1 MSNGCNV
8 RNFGVAVGTIQD
20 VSGSPSYSSA
30 LSLDGGK
37 SWEGVVNSDSIFT
50 EGNGIAGNGVFWVG
64 VGKGSFPIAY
74 SNQNPY
80 FFEWIGVSNSSDF
93 FTTGNGVAWNGDMW
107 VAVGEPQ
114 QDISG
119 ADVSG
124 TPIAISQ
131 DGRKWSGVDNSISKL
146 KVGYGVAWTGSN
158 WVAVGEGNTETG
170 INGIIYSDASAQIWT
185 VVETNLLTSIRG
197 IAYDSNSELLV
208 AVGVGNTTTSIIYS
222 DISINI
228 WTGIENGIFYT
239 GTFGSTGNAIA
250 WNGSQ
255 WAAVGNSDNNTIATS
270 DNGKDWNSIANSN
283 KIFKPNPGSSGGGQG
298 IGWTGESWVATGLPI
313 SDVSASSIA
322 YSDPSGIE
330 WTGVSNSSSIFKEG
344 NGVFFQDF
352 VSPAPGLIGV
362 SSTNSSGIFITDNNA
377 ESFNYIEGS
386 NEILETVYDVK
397 WNGKIWVA
405 VGSPATT
412 GVNVSSTIAYS
423 TCPYGNS
430 WTGVPNS
437 ISLLN
442 TGVAVEWNG
451 TQWVAVAQTSADI
464 NIPNYYYSGFF
475 IAYSQDGINWT
486 KGEQNIGGNVITYN
500 PPPSKP
506 LSWNGNQWI
515 LLLNLLPAGDN
526 SRFNYTN
533 MYVSQ
538 DVSGDI
544 NFNLVTPSHIPAPN
558 NYNTV
563 LDSPVQTQELQ
574 MTIGV
579 GPGSSGGIIT
589 DGTITVL
596 YGSFKGENIIVGD
609 FFNYFIQPGPYWS
622 WYTTE
627 TIITA
632 TTNWYSVENPIF
644 GSTKTAA
651 CYDMA
656 WNGVAWVAVGGG
668 GTDFSIAFS
677 PDGIHWTGVGNSS
690 SLSANFYSITWNG
703 TVWIAT
709 GGKGDSVFYS
719 TDINGQLWLEEASF
733 NNPIN
738 PGNALSFN
746 FVNQIVNKL
755 PPINKSETSLNFGVA
770 CGPVKGFEIVTTN
783 DGTTWSSID
792 NPPFN
797 VEYQQ
802 CANAVWNGQMWVAV
816 GGYPDWDIDKTISQ
830 QELENCQTIYYST
843 DSNATTWKA
852 ANFSGNTFYFIAN
865 GKDGLSIIPYYPTQR
880 FGSNYASSVVWNGN
894 YWLAA
899 GAGTL
904 DIPVLVGFDDNIEED
919 AESNVNIVYVY
930 SSPKFAKS
938 QDGINWSV
946 TTSSNLTGDVTNMI
960 WENGLWLITG
970 PLFDASNNPIGCA
983 YSTDGETWRGITYN
997 SSPTLYLGRAYN
1009 PIPLNPVIGWDG
1021 SKFVLL
1027 TPTFGNTSPDTY
1039 IPGNCIASQTFYGDN
1054 YNFCKNFYLRVVG
1067 GGGRT
1072 VPYQPTGT
1080 NTYITDVY
1088 TSTNGINFDY
1098 KTAIQQCS
1106 MTSIAWNGALWVGTS
1121 IPNTNN
1127 SYPSNTMAIF
1137 NSNDGI
1143 NWTGLE
1149 DSVDY
1154 FGTPGKGQSKTQ
1166 VIDNNDFVG
1175 ISQYTQTC
1183 AIGPLTSA
1191 LPTGVSWDG
1200 KVWVITS
1207 NNDGKVGLFNTNTM
1221 GKIYP
1226 KDPSFNTLHYSPD
1239 GIHWLGVES
1248 DRNVRKNAYG
1258 SVAFKFQNEVTL
1270 APMQKNKP
1278 VVHATA
1284 TNPIPSD
1291 QLPPEVGLGGCSS
1304 FFSAD
1309 TGENLGTLSY
1319 FYALPTI
1326 NIKGSVG
1333 IPGIQLPSF
1342 PGVPAFPGTPPITI
1356 CPFYIPGTPG
1366 WYFFPGT
1373 PCINY
1378 GPCFTIPA
1386 VPSFPIIPSFP
1397 LPSLPG
1403 INLSGTG
1410 QINISV
1416 ASYLKVTAATPLVG
1430 TDTNP
1435 EDPNETPVPVIDVF
1449 IESVRVT
1456 FNIDI
1461 PGIFNLPITVDL
1473 VNNPITLVQDGDNF
1487 GGQIDLESISIPFSF
1502 NIPLDGI
1509 PGVPGG
1515 NLLSVKAKFDLENTL
1530 LLCASEDEEDSG
1542 PIKVYTA
1549 VDLDLNVSAFNFEI
1563 GEFSLSADLA
1573 IPLQAVDG
1581 E

>member
-8 RNFGVAVGTIQD
+8 RTFGVAVGTIQD
-20 VSGSPSYSSA
+20 VSGSSYSSA

-37 SWEGVVNSDSIFT
+37 SWEGIVESVSIFT

-74 SNQNPY
+74 SNLNPY
-80 FFEWIGVSNSSDF
+80 FFEWIGVSNSSEF
-93 FTTGNGVAWNGDMW
+93 FKTGNDVAWNGDMW
-107 VAVGEPQ
+107 LAVGEPQ
-114 QDISG
+114 QDTSG
-119 ADVSG
+119 AGVSG
-124 TPIAISQ
+124 TPIAISK
-131 DGRKWSGVDNSISKL
+131 DGRNWSGVDNSISKL
-146 KVGYGVAWTGSN
+146 KVGYGVTWTGSN

-228 WTGIENGIFYT
+228 WTGIENGIFFT

-270 DNGKDWNSIANSN
+270 DNGKDWNNIANSN

-344 NGVFFQDF
+344 NGVFFQDTAS
-352 VSPAPGLIGV
+352 VPGSIGV

-405 VGSPATT
+405 VGSPAST

-437 ISLLN
+437 KSLLN

-464 NIPNYYYSGFF
+464 NLPGDTNYFSGFF

-486 KGEQNIGGNVITYN
+486 KGKNIGQNTYN
-500 PPPSKP
+500 PPPSNP
-506 LSWNGNQWI
+506 LTWNGNQWI
-515 LLLNLLPAGDN
+515 LLLNLLPPGDFN
-526 SRFNYTN
+526 RFPFTG

-544 NFNLVTPSHIPAPN
+544 SFNLVTPDYIPGP
-558 NYNTV
+558 YQSFQ
-563 LDSPVQTQELQ
+563 LYSPVQTQDLQ

-579 GPGSSGGIIT
+579 GPGSSGGITT

-596 YGSFKGENIIVGD
+596 YGSFNGD
-609 FFNYFIQPGPYWS
+609 ILTPSQPPGPYWS

-627 TIITA
+627 TKITA
-632 TTNWYSVENPIF
+632 TTNWYSVQNPIF
-644 GSTKTAA
+644 SGTQTAG

-656 WNGVAWVAVGGG
+656 WNGIAWVAVGGG
-668 GTDFSIAFS
+668 GPTPTEFSIAFS

-690 SLSANFYSITWNG
+690 ILSADLDSITWNG

-709 GGKGDSVFYS
+709 GSDSVFYS
-719 TDINGQLWLEEASF
+719 TDINGQIWLDVQTF
-733 NNPIN
+733 NTDISG
-738 PGNALSFN
+738 GNALSFN
-746 FVNQIVNKL
+746 LVNQLVSNL
-755 PPINKSETSLNFGVA
+755 TDTNKSETNINFGVA

-783 DGTTWSSID
+783 DGTTWSSIE

-802 CANAVWNGQMWVAV
+802 CAKAVWNGQMWVAV

-843 DSNATTWKA
+843 DSNAATWKA

-865 GKDGLSIIPYYPTQR
+865 GKDGSLFKSYPYPTQR
-880 FGSNYASSVVWNGN
+880 FGSNYASNVVWNGN

-904 DIPVLVGFDDNIEED
+904 DIPVEED
-919 AESNVNIVYVY
+919 FFIPIVVDRGPALEEEEKKIVYVY

-970 PLFDASNNPIGCA
+970 PLIDASNNPIGCA

-997 SSPTLYLGRAYN
+997 SSPTLYLGPLYN

-1027 TPTFGNTSPDTY
+1027 TPTFGNTTPDSY
-1039 IPGNCIASQTFYGDN
+1039 IPGTCISV
-1054 YNFCKNFYLRVVG
+1054 KNNGTNLCENG
-1067 GGGRT
+1067 
-1072 VPYQPTGT
+1072 QIPTGT
-1080 NTYITDVY
+1080 NTFITDVY
-1088 TSTNGINFDY
+1088 TSTNGVKFEY
-1098 KTAIQQCS
+1098 QTAIQQCS
-1106 MTSIAWNGALWVGTS
+1106 MTSIAWNGAYWVGTS

-1137 NSNDGI
+1137 NSSDGI

-1154 FGTPGKGQSKTQ
+1154 FGTAGNGTNGTGYNVPGDLYFGGGTS
-1166 VIDNNDFVG
+1166 
-1175 ISQYTQTC
+1175 S
-1183 AIGPLTSA
+1183 IGPLTSA

-1207 NNDGKVGLFNTNTM
+1207 NNDGKVGLYNTYTT

-1226 KDPSFNTLHYSPD
+1226 PADPSFNTLHYSAD
-1239 GIHWLGVES
+1239 GINWLGVES

-1258 SVAFKFQNEVTL
+1258 SITFKFQNEISA
-1270 APMQKNKP
+1270 APMKKNTP
-1278 VVHATA
+1278 VVYATA
-1284 TNPIPSD
+1284 TNPIP
-1291 QLPPEVGLGGCSS
+1291 PEIGLQGCKS
-1304 FFSAD
+1304 FFSVQVKAVELIYY
-1309 TGENLGTLSY
+1309 TTVPPLQV
-1319 FYALPTI
+1319 A
-1326 NIKGSVG
+1326 GSVG
-1333 IPGIQLPSF
+1333 IPGIQLPAF

-1356 CPFYIPGTPG
+1356 CPFYVPGIPG
-1366 WYFFPGT
+1366 WAFFPGT
-1373 PCINY
+1373 PCFYY

-1386 VPSFPIIPSFP
+1386 IPSFPIIPSFN
-1397 LPSLPG
+1397 LPPLPG
-1403 INLSGTG
+1403 INLSANGV
-1410 QINISV
+1410 INMSV
-1416 ASYLKVTAATPLVG
+1416 AAYSEVVVNVLAENQGSVVATPVL
-1430 TDTNP
+1430 
-1435 EDPNETPVPVIDVF
+1435 DVY
-1449 IESVRVT
+1449 INSVRVN
-1456 FNIDI
+1456 FSIEI
-1461 PGIFNLPITVDL
+1461 SGILNLPISVNL
-1473 VNNPITLVQDGDNF
+1473 VNNPITLVRTKNNF
-1487 GGQIDLESISIPFSF
+1487 GGQIDLETISVPLSF
-1502 NIPLDGI
+1502 NIQLAGI
-1509 PGVPGG
+1509 PGIPSES
-1515 NLLSVKAKFDLENTL
+1515 LLSASGNFQFQNTL
-1530 LLCASEDEEDSG
+1530 LLCGDIDKSIS
-1542 PIKVYTA
+1542 PVNLFTTA
-1549 VDLDLNVSAFNFEI
+1549 TLNLNVSAFNFPI
-1563 GEFSLSADLA
+1563 GDFQSIASLT
-1573 IPLQAVDG
+1573 IPLVDG
-1581 E
+1581 DE

>member
-8 RNFGVAVGTIQD
+8 RTFGVAVGTIQD

-30 LSLDGGK
+30 QSFDGGK
-37 SWEGVVNSDSIFT
+37 SWEGVVNSDLIFT
-50 EGNGIAGNGVFWVG
+50 EGNGIAGNGFFWVG
-64 VGKGSFPIAY
+64 VGKGSFPIVY

-80 FFEWIGVSNSSDF
+80 FFEWIGVSNSSEF
-93 FTTGNGVAWNGDMW
+93 FTTGNGVAWNGDIW

-124 TPIAISQ
+124 TPIAISE

-197 IAYDSNSELLV
+197 IDYDSNSELLV
-208 AVGVGNTTTSIIYS
+208 AVGVGNSTTSIIYS
-222 DISINI
+222 DISINV
-228 WTGIENGIFYT
+228 WTGIENGIFFT

-344 NGVFFQDF
+344 NGVFFQDLA
-352 VSPAPGLIGV
+352 PAPGSIGV
-362 SSTNSSGIFITDNNA
+362 SSLDSSGIFITVNNA
-377 ESFNYIEGS
+377 ESFKFIEGS

-405 VGSPATT
+405 VGSPAST
-412 GVNVSSTIAYS
+412 GVDVSYSIAYS
-423 TCPYGNS
+423 TCPYGTS

-464 NIPNYYYSGFF
+464 NLPGDTNYFSGFF

-486 KGEQNIGGNVITYN
+486 KGKNIGQNTYN
-500 PPPSKP
+500 PTPSNP
-506 LSWNGNQWI
+506 LTWNGNQWI
-515 LLLNLLPAGDN
+515 LLLNLLPSGDDN
-526 SRFNYTN
+526 RFPFTN

-544 NFNLVTPSHIPAPN
+544 SFNLVTPDYIPTSI
-558 NYNTV
+558 YDYI
-563 LDSPVQTQELQ
+563 LYSPVTTDTLQ
-574 MTIGV
+574 MNIGA
-579 GPGSSGGIIT
+579 GPGSSGGITT

-596 YGSFKGENIIVGD
+596 YGNFNGD
-609 FFNYFIQPGPYWS
+609 NLTSGKLGPGPYWS
-622 WYTTE
+622 WYTSE

-632 TTNWYSVENPIF
+632 TTKWYSVQNTIF
-644 GSTKTAA
+644 SGTQTAA

-656 WNGVAWVAVGGG
+656 WNGIAWVAVGGG
-668 GTDFSIAFS
+668 GPQQTDFSIAFS

-690 SLSANFYSITWNG
+690 NLSADLDSITWNG
-703 TVWIAT
+703 SVWIAT
-709 GGKGDSVFYS
+709 GGKSVFYS
-719 TDINGQLWLEEASF
+719 TDINGQNWLDEQTFKTDISG
-733 NNPIN
+733 
-738 PGNALSFN
+738 GNALSFN
-746 FVNQIVNKL
+746 LVNQLESNL
-755 PPINKSETSLNFGVA
+755 SPANKSETSVNFGVA
-770 CGPVKGFEIVTTN
+770 CGSVNGFEIVTTN
-783 DGTTWSSID
+783 DGMNWSSIE

-797 VEYQQ
+797 VEFQQ
-802 CANAVWNGQMWVAV
+802 CAKAEWNGQMWVAV
-816 GGYPDWDIDKTISQ
+816 GGYPDWDYDKPISQ

-843 DSNATTWKA
+843 DSNAATWKA

-865 GKDGLSIIPYYPTQR
+865 GKDGPLFISYPYPIQR
-880 FGSNYASSVVWNGN
+880 FGSNYASNVVWNGN

-904 DIPVLVGFDDNIEED
+904 DIPVEEFNNPD
-919 AESNVNIVYVY
+919 PKLVYVY

-960 WENGLWLITG
+960 WENGFWLITG

-997 SSPTLYLGRAYN
+997 SRPTLYLGPVYN

-1027 TPTFGNTSPDTY
+1027 TPTFGNTTPDSY
-1039 IPGNCIASQTFYGDN
+1039 IPGSCINASDSSINDCEEGLN
-1054 YNFCKNFYLRVVG
+1054 I
-1067 GGGRT
+1067 
-1072 VPYQPTGT
+1072 PTGT
-1080 NTYITDVY
+1080 NTFITDVY
-1088 TSTNGINFDY
+1088 TSTNGVNFDY
-1098 KTAIQQCS
+1098 QTAIQKCS
-1106 MTSIAWNGALWVGTS
+1106 MTSIAWNGAYWVGTS

-1137 NSNDGI
+1137 NSSDGI

-1149 DSVDY
+1149 GSVDY
-1154 FGTPGKGQSKTQ
+1154 FGTAGNGTNGTKVVKELEGNELVPVTETTS
-1166 VIDNNDFVG
+1166 
-1175 ISQYTQTC
+1175 
-1183 AIGPLTSA
+1183 IGPLTSA

-1207 NNDGKVGLFNTNTM
+1207 NNDGKVGLYNTYTA

-1226 KDPSFNTLHYSPD
+1226 PADPSFNTLHYSAD
-1239 GIHWLGVES
+1239 GINWLGVVS
-1248 DRNVRKNAYG
+1248 DSNVRKNAYG
-1258 SVAFKFQNEVTL
+1258 STTFKFQNKISA
-1270 APMQKNKP
+1270 APMKKNTP
-1278 VVHATA
+1278 VVYAKA
-1284 TNPIPSD
+1284 TNPIP
-1291 QLPPEVGLGGCSS
+1291 PEVGLQGCAS
-1304 FFSAD
+1304 FFEVAVGSF
-1309 TGENLGTLSY
+1309 TLLYYYSIPP
-1319 FYALPTI
+1319 LNI
-1326 NIKGSVG
+1326 NGSVG

-1342 PGVPAFPGTPPITI
+1342 PGVPAFPGTPPVTI
-1356 CPFYIPGTPG
+1356 CPFYAPGIPG
-1366 WYFFPGT
+1366 WSFFPGT
-1373 PCINY
+1373 PCVYY

-1397 LPSLPG
+1397 LPALPG
-1403 INLSGTG
+1403 INLSANG
-1410 QINISV
+1410 QINMNV
-1416 ASYLKVTAATPLVG
+1416 ASYLQSIVSLLG
-1430 TDTNP
+1430 TVMNP
-1435 EDPNETPVPVIDVF
+1435 SGGKIGFTPVVDVE
-1449 IESVRVT
+1449 IESVRLN
-1456 FNIDI
+1456 FNIEI
-1461 PGIFNLPITVDL
+1461 PGLFNLPITVNL
-1473 VNNPITLVQDGDNF
+1473 VNNPITLVKTKNNF
-1487 GGQIDLESISIPFSF
+1487 GGQIDLETINVPFEF
-1502 NIPLDGI
+1502 NIPLGGI
-1509 PGVPGG
+1509 PEVPTGSFLTVNG
-1515 NLLSVKAKFDLENTL
+1515 NFNFENTL
-1530 LLCASEDEEDSG
+1530 LLCGNFDKGAS
-1542 PIKVYTA
+1542 PINVFTKATVELKVAGFGYT
-1549 VDLDLNVSAFNFEI
+1549 I
-1563 GEFSLSADLA
+1563 GDYRIFAQLT
-1573 IPLQAVDG
+1573 IPLIEPD